1 MNKLFSYLCLM
12 LGLLFGMTVFSSC
25 SEDAEEHIV
34 YGVGGVKLDKISM
47 TLTVGGGSV
56 KLEATVLPENA
67 TRKTVTW
74 ITSDPSVV
82 TVTGESEV
90 TEDGIIPIGV
100 VKPVGPGTAIITAQ
114 AESKTATCSV
124 TVNPAW

>member
-1 MNKLFSYLCLM
+1 MA
-12 LGLLFGMTVFSSC
+12 GLLFGMTMFTSC
-25 SEDAEEHIV
+25 SEDVDDNIV

-90 TEDGIIPIGV
+90 TEDGIIPIGI
-100 VKPVGPGTAIITAQ
+100 VKPVGPGTATITAQ